1 MHPTTS
7 SSFKSNARKALADE
21 GLQKALGH
29 IKHGFQVKRAK
40 AIAKLPEFAELTR
53 IGEAIKNHTLEN
65 LDFYLESFEKKVI
78 ASGGQVH
85 WARTAAD
92 AREAVLAICREAGA
106 RKIIKSKSMIT
117 EEIDLNHYL
126 EHDGFEVVET
136 DLGEY
141 IVQLRGERPSH
152 LIAPAI
158 HVLKEQVAE
167 SFKDAHHH
175 LPDDRPLN
183 ERRELLEEARA
194 VLRGHF
200 LSADVGITGANFLV
214 AETGTSVMVTNEGN
228 GDLTQ
233 TLPRIH
239 IVVTSIEKMT
249 PNLNDVSTLLRLL
262 ARSAT
267 GQEISSYT
275 TFTTGPKRE
284 GDVDG
289 PDQYHVV
296 LLDNG
301 RSEMLG
307 SSFKDALRCI
317 RCSACLNHC
326 PVYGAIGGHAYGWVY
341 QGPIG
346 SVLTPQLIGVNEAGH
361 LPNASSFCGKC
372 EEVCPMHIPLPKMM
386 RHWREQEFEKHLGPA
401 SVRFGIKIWAFF
413 AKRPWLYRFASGLAA
428 RVLSLIG
435 GRKKRL
441 RSFPLAGGWTCVRDL
456 PAPEGKTFHQLLKKK
471 RGRS

>member
-1 MHPTTS
+1 MHATTS
-7 SSFKSNARKALADE
+7 SSFKANAKEALADK

-40 AIAKLPEFAELTR
+40 AIARLPEFWELSSQ
-53 IGEAIKNHTLEN
+53 GEAIKNHTLDH
-65 LDFYLESFEKKVI
+65 LDYYLEAYEQKVLE
-78 ASGGQVH
+78 SGGHVH
-85 WARTAAD
+85 WARTASD
-92 AREAVLAICREAGA
+92 AREAVLKICRDVGA

-126 EHDGFEVVET
+126 ETDGFEVVET

-141 IVQLRGERPSH
+141 IVQLRNERPSH

-158 HVLKEQVAE
+158 HVLKEQVADC
-167 SFKDAHHH
+167 FKQAHDH
-175 LPDDRPLN
+175 LPPDRPLN

-194 VLRGHF
+194 VLRNHF
-200 LSADVGITGANFLV
+200 LTADVGITGANFLV

-228 GDLTQ
+228 GDLTH
-233 TLPRIH
+233 TLPSVH

-249 PNLNDVSTLLRLL
+249 PNLNDVTTLLRLL

-275 TFTTGPKRE
+275 TFSTGPKRD
-284 GDVDG
+284 GDLDG
-289 PDQYHVV
+289 PDEYHVV

-307 SSFKDALRCI
+307 SSFKEALRCI

-326 PVYGAIGGHAYGWVY
+326 PVYEAIGGHAYGWVY

-346 SVLTPQLIGVNEAGH
+346 SVLTPQLIGVKEAGH

-372 EEVCPMHIPLPKMM
+372 EEVCPMNIPLPKMM
-386 RHWREQEFEKHLGPA
+386 RYWRDKEFEQHLSVSLVPRQEGLGTFGSPERDQHPSLGKQRASRQSEGGGSQNRDHGCETLQLRTPA
-401 SVRFGIKIWAFF
+401 G
-413 AKRPWLYRFASGLAA
+413 
-428 RVLSLIG
+428 
-435 GRKKRL
+435 
-441 RSFPLAGGWTCVRDL
+441 
-456 PAPEGKTFHQLLKKK
+456 
-471 RGRS
+471 